1 MKRRAATAIAFALA
15 IASAAFPVR
24 ADWWNPVTSI
34 VGEFLYQPIAGTVKV
49 PWKDPCPSYAEW
61 ASRSEK
67 EKVQRM
73 AQYARYSYLENGM
86 SIEGAYRISNSPD
99 LGANGAGMESR
110 TVSDYL
116 GSSGSVNFE
125 VTADGIIMLPG
136 ATGFQALLMRDQA
149 TGRLTLVFRGSEA
162 SISQLGDWG
171 TDALQALGADTR
183 QYEAAADL
191 LKRILA
197 NTSEPIDVVGHSLGG
212 GLTQYAMAMNDLQG
226 RVSGYTYNSAGLSD
240 DTIAKLSPSGIAAA
254 GSALINVRVVG
265 DPVSFAESHIGNI
278 FDVENTDGR
287 NAHSIETMI
296 GSLGNVPDTNGPGL
310 AYAPK
315 AGGDGSTPL
324 DAALNFLGEGLD
336 AFLPSEISGPL
347 KSLIDQY
354 VRAELLK
361 AAGMLDAKAQQKL
374 AELKAKLDKMLP
386 DDASRA
392 AVNRMIGDAVSG
404 NWEHL
409 SESAKEAAFAI
420 TDHYILD
427 GLDKAGLGKSEKEA
441 ILKTYHDAA
450 NAWLNDGNVGE
461 TITGNFEAYVY
472 NKIKSEVGEK
482 AANSWKDVWTDIKAG
497 TDPWEN
503 FGKATLDTIEFV
515 GMREL
520 QQGLDKYFKGVAENN
535 PRLAEFFRLCGIDT
549 ASVMDLAANIWGV
562 LRGDG
567 SVMDKLEGFCEA
579 VAEKLYEWFGNLIYN
594 GIGKA
599 FDLLADIVEWV
610 CSKAHEL
617 VEKADGWMEKQ
628 FDRGFD
634 QDFSSL
640 LDYVNAVA
648 AMDAGSAIMVTDFAV
663 DGGVQFE
670 GGQDVQKQK
679 TENVH
684 DEAF

>member
-1 MKRRAATAIAFALA
+1 MKRRFAAIAVSSATLILA
-15 IASAAFPVR
+15 AVPARSE
-24 ADWWNPVTSI
+24 WWNPISSTI
-34 VGEFLYQPIAGTVKV
+34 GEYLYQPIAGTVKV
-49 PWKDPCPSYAEW
+49 PWIDDCPSFSQW
-61 ASRSEK
+61 ATADEK
-67 EKVQRM
+67 QRTLTM
-73 AQYARYSYLENGM
+73 AQLAGHCYLDGDVKDETIDNLGYGIAKNGNLIEQIKAAGFQVDASGAITLKGAEGFAA
-86 SIEGAYRISNSPD
+86 SIYTGPGGE
-99 LGANGAGMESR
+99 
-110 TVSDYL
+110 TVLAFRGTEMKDV
-116 GSSGSVNFE
+116 GDIATDIAQASGSKS
-125 VTADGIIMLPG
+125 D
-136 ATGFQALLMRDQA
+136 
-149 TGRLTLVFRGSEA
+149 
-162 SISQLGDWG
+162 
-171 TDALQALGADTR
+171 
-183 QYEAAADL
+183 QYEAASKL
-191 LKRILA
+191 LGAVLA
-197 NTSEPIDVVGHSLGG
+197 NTSGHISVTGHSLGG
-212 GLTQYAMAMNDLQG
+212 GLTQYAMAANNLQG

-240 DTIAKLSPSGIAAA
+240 DTVKSLPASGIAAA
-254 GSALINVRVVG
+254 GGALINVRNDG
-265 DPVSFAESHIGNI
+265 DPVSFFESHIGNI
-278 FDVENTDGR
+278 YDLGDEGMSGS
-287 NAHSIETMI
+287 HSILAVIEN
-296 GSLGNVPDTNGPGL
+296 LKQVPKTNGPGL

-315 AGGDGSTPL
+315 AGGSNSLADSL
-324 DAALNFLGEGLD
+324 DFLGDALD
-336 AFLPSEISGPL
+336 SFLPSEISGPL

-461 TITGNFEAYVY
+461 TITGNFESYVY

-535 PRLAEFFRLCGIDT
+535 PRLAEFFRLSGIDT